1 MVNKAYA
8 GPGDPYLDNPSLGKM
23 SDQYSCLNRRFARL
37 HVSDIGNNMQDKS
50 IFEYGPREL
59 SVTVSKVNG

>member
-37 HVSDIGNNMQDKS
+37 HVSDIGNNMQDES

>member
-8 GPGDPYLDNPSLGKM
+8 GPGDPYLDDPSLRKM
-23 SDQYSCLNRRFARL
+23 SDQYSCLNCKFARL
-37 HVSDIGNNMQDKS
+37 HVSDIGNNVQDES